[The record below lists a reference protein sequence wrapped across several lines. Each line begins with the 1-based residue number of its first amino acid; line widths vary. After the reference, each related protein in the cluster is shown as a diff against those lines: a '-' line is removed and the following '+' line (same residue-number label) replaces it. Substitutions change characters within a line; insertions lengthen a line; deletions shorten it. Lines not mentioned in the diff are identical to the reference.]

1 MKVLIDVKYYIKGR
15 SLGVSKKVKNQKM
28 KNEKMKK

>member
-15 SLGVSKKVKNQKM
+15 SLGVSKKVKN
-28 KNEKMKK
+28 EKMKK